1 MFDMLYSTSV
11 KTPLGTFRIS
21 CDNTGLTEII
31 LPDTNCNAQGNGTTE
46 TKEPPPLLKLAA
58 KQIIEYCKGRRTIFD
73 LPLSV
78 NGTMFQQQVWDII
91 RHIPYGQTMSYGEI
105 ARQLGST
112 GKARAVGGAAH
123 ANRLPLVIPCHRV
136 IGSNG
141 TLTGFAGGIELKERL
156 LNLEINILN
165 NS

>member
-1 MFDMLYSTSV
+1 MLYSTSV
-11 KTPLGTFRIS
+11 NTPLGTFLIS
-21 CDNTGLTEII
+21 CDDTGLTEII
-31 LPDTNCNAQGNGTTE
+31 LPNSNYNAQRNE
-46 TKEPPPLLKLAA
+46 TAEAKDIPPLLKLAA
-58 KQIIEYCKGRRTIFD
+58 KQISEYCKGQRTIFD

-91 RHIPYGQTMSYGEI
+91 HHIPYGQTMSYGEI

-112 GKARAVGGAAH
+112 GKARAVGGAAN
-123 ANRLPLVIPCHRV
+123 ANSLPLVIPCHRV

-141 TLTGFAGGIELKERL
+141 TLTGFAGGIKLKERL
-156 LNLEINILN
+156 LDLETNILT

>member
-1 MFDMLYSTSV
+1 MFFSTSA

-21 CDNTGLTEII
+21 CDDTGLTEII
-31 LPDTNCNAQGNGTTE
+31 LPNINCNAPENGTTKPKE
-46 TKEPPPLLKLAA
+46 IPPILELATK
-58 KQIIEYCKGRRTIFD
+58 QVIEYCEGRRTIFN

>member
-1 MFDMLYSTSV
+1 MLYSTSV

-21 CDNTGLTEII
+21 CDDTGLTEII
-31 LPDTNCNAQGNGTTE
+31 LPNSNCNAKENETTKIKE
-46 TKEPPPLLKLAA
+46 TPPLLKRAT
-58 KQIIEYCKGRRTIFD
+58 KQISEYCKGRRTIFD

-78 NGTMFQQQVWDII
+78 NGTIFQQQVWDII

-112 GKARAVGGAAH
+112 GKARAVGGAAN
-123 ANRLPLVIPCHRV
+123 ANPLPLVIPCHRV

-141 TLTGFAGGIELKERL
+141 TLTGFAGGIEFKERL
-156 LNLEINILN
+156 LNLEKNILN